1 MCSLA
6 KDIGIDLGTASVL
19 VYVKGKGVVLNEPSV
34 VAINKDDG
42 RLLSVGAD
50 AQAMLGRTPGNIV
63 AIRPLREG
71 VISDYDMTE
80 RMLKE
85 FIRKVSG
92 SFHHIFKPRVIICVP
107 SGITEVEERAVV
119 DAGLQ
124 SGASHVYLIEEP
136 VAAAIGAGID
146 ITTHIARCA
155 GLSDTPFALDD
166 TAALAA
172 QVEALADKP
181 EGFAVLDP
189 AVEEPMKA
197 AIRAAARQLKQ
208 QGADYALVT
217 LKDAAG
223 TVYYASGVAAA
234 AQSITE
240 NPVDAANIATI
251 LREEG
256 IIPAAQLA
264 AFTDPVSVYTDR
276 SMGVH
281 YDGNSLWLDNV
292 SAAKGGKAWMNPFAA
307 SAVQYIGDLI
317 EEVQGMGYEQVV
329 LTGVQFPNIIT
340 RKQDFGA
347 SGGKSREGRA
357 AQLTADIAAWQ
368 TRFAGSVTLWVSY
381 PDALCTA
388 ATDALGT
395 TGTSLGMENL
405 LVTSS
410 TALDADSRAALE
422 QAAADAG
429 VKHVVV
435 HDTAA
440 FR

>member
-1 MCSLA
+1 MA
-6 KDIGIDLGTASVL
+6 KYKKVKRYHRSFYSPGMWVKKAVGIIVL
-19 VYVKGKGVVLNEPSV
+19 VAVVLV
-34 VAINKDDG
+34 VGWLAAPHVLDW
-42 RLLSVGAD
+42 A
-50 AQAMLGRTPGNIV
+50 THTW
-63 AIRPLREG
+63 
-71 VISDYDMTE
+71 YT
-80 RMLKE
+80 
-85 FIRKVSG
+85 
-92 SFHHIFKPRVIICVP
+92 
-107 SGITEVEERAVV
+107 VV
-119 DAGLQ
+119 KNRDLEAE
-124 SGASHVYLIEEP
+124 SASR
-136 VAAAIGAGID
+136 AAASSEAAASSAVQEAASSQPEPEQPKELDGKA
-146 ITTHIARCA
+146 ITGGSWAE
-155 GLSDTPFALDD
+155 LDVTTLTD
-166 TAALAA
+166 
-172 QVEALADKP
+172 E
-181 EGFAVLDP
+181 
-189 AVEEPMKA
+189 A
-197 AIRAAARQLKQ
+197 AIRTAARQLKQ

-240 NPVDAANIATI
+240 NPVDAANIAAI

-307 SAVQYIGDLI
+307 SAVQYVGDLI

-429 VKHVVV
+429 VQHIVVY
-435 HDTAA
+435 DTAA

>member
-1 MCSLA
+1 MR
-6 KDIGIDLGTASVL
+6 
-19 VYVKGKGVVLNEPSV
+19 PS
-34 VAINKDDG
+34 I
-42 RLLSVGAD
+42 
-50 AQAMLGRTPGNIV
+50 
-63 AIRPLREG
+63 
-71 VISDYDMTE
+71 
-80 RMLKE
+80 
-85 FIRKVSG
+85 
-92 SFHHIFKPRVIICVP
+92 
-107 SGITEVEERAVV
+107 
-119 DAGLQ
+119 
-124 SGASHVYLIEEP
+124 
-136 VAAAIGAGID
+136 AA
-146 ITTHIARCA
+146 
-155 GLSDTPFALDD
+155 
-166 TAALAA
+166 
-172 QVEALADKP
+172 
-181 EGFAVLDP
+181 
-189 AVEEPMKA
+189 
-197 AIRAAARQLKQ
+197 
-208 QGADYALVT
+208 
-217 LKDAAG
+217 
-223 TVYYASGVAAA
+223 
-234 AQSITE
+234 
-240 NPVDAANIATI
+240 I

-307 SAVQYIGDLI
+307 SAVQYVGDLI

-429 VKHVVV
+429 VQHRCSARHRSVPLRSGFYRKSKISATFKQHICDMQFNVVAV
-435 HDTAA
+435 ALKKLNCNKEG
-440 FR
+440 RKRL